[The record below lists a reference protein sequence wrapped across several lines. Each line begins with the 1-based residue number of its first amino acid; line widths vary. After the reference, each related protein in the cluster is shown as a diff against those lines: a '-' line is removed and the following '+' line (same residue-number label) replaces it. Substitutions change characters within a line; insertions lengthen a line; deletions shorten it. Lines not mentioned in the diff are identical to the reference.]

1 MYVYT
6 HVHVCL
12 PLIPYYW
19 QIDNWFCSVSV
30 RICINFLICHKTL
43 KRANYFPPNL
53 ARFFFFIIWIKWC
66 PLERNTQREFLDPPR
81 KFFLLIYAEPE
92 IPITLA
98 QGNLRGHSK
107 YHRKSKTAIKNS
119 KTEGNFFKTR
129 HDDNALSSMECKI

>member
-1 MYVYT
+1 MSKFF
-6 HVHVCL
+6 L
-12 PLIPYYW
+12 ESLIDFILSLLVKYEH
-19 QIDNWFCSVSV
+19 QFSNMSQ
-30 RICINFLICHKTL
+30 NFKKSKSFSPESCKI
-43 KRANYFPPNL
+43 
-53 ARFFFFIIWIKWC
+53 FFFYLNQVVSLK
-66 PLERNTQREFLDPPR
+66 RNTQREFLDPPR

-129 HDDNALSSMECKI
+129 HEDNALSSMQCKI

>member
-1 MYVYT
+1 M
-6 HVHVCL
+6 
-12 PLIPYYW
+12 
-19 QIDNWFCSVSV
+19 
-30 RICINFLICHKTL
+30 CINFLICL
-43 KRANYFPPNL
+43 KLKCYQAFRHIFDSLKLFRLFYLNQVVSL
-53 ARFFFFIIWIKWC
+53 KS
-66 PLERNTQREFLDPPR
+66 NTQREFLDPPR

-129 HDDNALSSMECKI
+129 HDDNALSSMQCKI

>member
-1 MYVYT
+1 M
-6 HVHVCL
+6 
-12 PLIPYYW
+12 
-19 QIDNWFCSVSV
+19 S
-30 RICINFLICHKTL
+30 INFLICLKTL
-43 KRANYFPPNL
+43 KRANYFSPNL
-53 ARFFFFIIWIKWC
+53 ARFFFLFESGGVFK
-66 PLERNTQREFLDPPR
+66 RNTQREFLDPPR

-129 HDDNALSSMECKI
+129 HDDNAFSSMQCKI

>member
-1 MYVYT
+1 MS
-6 HVHVCL
+6 
-12 PLIPYYW
+12 
-19 QIDNWFCSVSV
+19 Q
-30 RICINFLICHKTL
+30 NFKKSKLF
-43 KRANYFPPNL
+43 FPESCKI
-53 ARFFFFIIWIKWC
+53 FFLFESGGVFK
-66 PLERNTQREFLDPPR
+66 RNTQREFLDPPR

-129 HDDNALSSMECKI
+129 HDDNALRSMQCKI

>member
-1 MYVYT
+1 MSKFF
-6 HVHVCL
+6 L
-12 PLIPYYW
+12 ESLIDF
-19 QIDNWFCSVSV
+19 ILSLLV
-30 RICINFLICHKTL
+30 NFLICLKNL
-43 KRANYFPPNL
+43 KRANHFPWNL
-53 ARFFFFIIWIKWC
+53 ARFFFYLNQVVSLK
-66 PLERNTQREFLDPPR
+66 RNTQREFLDPPR

-129 HDDNALSSMECKI
+129 HEDNALSSMQCKI

>member
-1 MYVYT
+1 M
-6 HVHVCL
+6 
-12 PLIPYYW
+12 
-19 QIDNWFCSVSV
+19 
-30 RICINFLICHKTL
+30 CINFLICHKTL

-53 ARFFFFIIWIKWC
+53 ARFSFLLF
-66 PLERNTQREFLDPPR
+66 ESSRNTQREFLDPPR
-81 KFFLLIYAEPE
+81 KFFLIYAEPE